1 MLCHE
6 DQIKTNLNLTL
17 ESMTKMYEIVR
28 AIFLTNIYIKLINH
42 LTIYRLHI
50 IVYHNIYKYRK
61 YLYVMRKKTIFVHQ

>member
-28 AIFLTNIYIKLINH
+28 TIFLTNIYIKLINY
-42 LTIYRLHI
+42 LIIYRFHL
-50 IVYHNIYKYRK
+50 
-61 YLYVMRKKTIFVHQ
+61 FVHL